1 MAIASGFGVISQ
13 GLHCKTHRGGGKMKR
28 NVISFFI
35 INQLLWINRSVVR
48 LVNDSDSDPRLKLS
62 KDLE

>member
-1 MAIASGFGVISQ
+1 MAIASDFGVISQ
-13 GLHCKTHRGGGKMKR
+13 GLHCKTHRGRGKMKR

-35 INQLLWINRSVVR
+35 INQLLWINRSMVR
-48 LVNDSDSDPRLKLS
+48 LVNDSDSDPP